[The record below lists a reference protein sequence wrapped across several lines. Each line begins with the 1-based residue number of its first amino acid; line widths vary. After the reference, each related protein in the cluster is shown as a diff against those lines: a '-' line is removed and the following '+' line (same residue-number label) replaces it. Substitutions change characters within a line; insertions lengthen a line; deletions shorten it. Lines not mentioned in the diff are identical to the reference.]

1 MNERDERFASLVDF
15 IKEKAKALGYIVLD
29 GIGAKNSTIY
39 LSGSFDVPVID
50 IYDRGINFYLNGLI
64 SITGPTNEK
73 THLALTRGSGAT
85 DTKWYCQYFMY
96 SDIRF
101 NTINYGIA
109 DCDLSFRRYLE
120 WHESYRIYKVKKQN
134 INHFPAYIKFNN
146 CIFNDKL
153 YHSNIPTHI
162 DVNESRFE
170 KNADKVEHFIE
181 DALKNMLKSFNVMR
195 KDEKVDDI
203 QACASEYEV

>member
-1 MNERDERFASLVDF
+1 
-15 IKEKAKALGYIVLD
+15 
-29 GIGAKNSTIY
+29 
-39 LSGSFDVPVID
+39 
-50 IYDRGINFYLNGLI
+50 
-64 SITGPTNEK
+64 
-73 THLALTRGSGAT
+73 
-85 DTKWYCQYFMY
+85 
-96 SDIRF
+96 
-101 NTINYGIA
+101 
-109 DCDLSFRRYLE
+109 
-120 WHESYRIYKVKKQN
+120 VKKQN

>member
-15 IKEKAKALGYIVLD
+15 IKEKAKALGYTVLD

-50 IYDRGINFYLNGLI
+50 IYDRGINFYLNGLVSCQSYVLDKEI
-64 SITGPTNEK
+64 YRF
-73 THLALTRGSGAT
+73 ALTRGSSAT
-85 DTKWYCQYFMY
+85 DSKWYCHYYIY
-96 SDIRF
+96 SDARIYNF
-101 NTINYGIA
+101 A
-109 DCDLSFRRYLE
+109 SLSFLRYLE
-120 WHESYRIYKVKKQN
+120 WHEPNILYKVKLNKGILPVN
-134 INHFPAYIKFNN
+134 VSFKN
-146 CIFNDKL
+146 CIFNDNL
-153 YHSNIPTHI
+153 WRSNIPTHI

-170 KNADKVEHFIE
+170 KNADKIEYFIE
-181 DALKNMLKSFNVMR
+181 DALKNMLKSYNAMR